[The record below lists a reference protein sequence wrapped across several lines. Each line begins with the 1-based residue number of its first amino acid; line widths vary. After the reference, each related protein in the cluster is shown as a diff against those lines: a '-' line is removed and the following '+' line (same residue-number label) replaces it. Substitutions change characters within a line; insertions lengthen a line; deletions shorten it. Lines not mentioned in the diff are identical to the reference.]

1 MLAVSCGGGG
11 GGGAVSFQGSG
22 AKYHNGGGNSG
33 WGSGNQTGGGFGG
46 SGFSSSSSSDG
57 LLFETVPSFFYPIDH
72 IDVSLDIN
80 GSPAEFP
87 GLTTSAT
94 KDVLGLSNG
103 DEISG
108 TLLIT
113 LSDGSTRNATL
124 SPTTIGIDTKLSFA
138 VTYNYILVDG
148 AGTQAEVNGTYT
160 SSGGIDVTG
169 ITWTIG
175 GGPGGAMA
183 PTSIGD
189 WQAENGSVYPP
200 GGIISGLTGDV
211 KLTARYLLSVT
222 PQGDSTLF
230 RYGSVALPY
239 SASFTISGGSGP
251 YWAES
256 SSPAVSA
263 SVTGS
268 TLEVS
273 VISTY
278 GSTLGQTVSGTAT
291 ATGAEITVTVHDDG
305 SDAYKDVQVHLVDC
319 VYNNNGLK
327 LNTANTTT
335 AGAALIILSTDG
347 IVNGVQLDDYIAN
360 DAFTGNQTLT
370 SLTLPNSIT
379 TIQSGTFNN
388 TTPASSTGAF
398 SGSNIQTLN
407 ASGLTTIGEAAFAN
421 SQITTIN
428 WGNVT
433 YIRRGAF
440 ANCTNLASAD
450 LSHIASGGFTQY
462 AFAGCSS
469 LTSVTWS
476 LGGSAYG
483 MASIPA
489 HAFDGSGVTDAV
501 IANLPTS
508 SPGYLY
514 DIGTYAFAN
523 CSGLQDVTI
532 PDGINTIEAYAF
544 NGCTGM
550 HELTLPSNSCS
561 IGDYCFAGCSSL
573 TKITAQYNTFTPSDA
588 TGADFNTSNFIG
600 LTSLHGL
607 DLKACTTVSLPS
619 KIFAATVGGT
629 QNIIE
634 LGENLS
640 SFSLINSA
648 GVGTFSCNT
657 LFTYQGSSSEW
668 QSNVTTN
675 SLPQYWGG
683 KYITIYCYGDS
694 KTITWNGSTSSW
706 EELP

>member
-1 MLAVSCGGGG
+1 MLAGSCGGGG

-22 AKYHNGGGNSG
+22 SKYHNGGGNSG

-103 DEISG
+103 DEVSG
-108 TLLIT
+108 TLVIT
-113 LSDGSTRNATL
+113 LTDGTTRNATL

-148 AGTQAEVNGTYT
+148 AGTQPDVNGTYT

-183 PTSIGD
+183 LTSIGD

-211 KLTARYLLSVT
+211 RLTARYLLSVT
-222 PQGDSTLF
+222 PSGDTTIY
-230 RYGSVALPY
+230 RYGNTSLAR

-256 SSPAVSA
+256 STPAVLA
-263 SVTGS
+263 SVTDS

-273 VISTY
+273 VSSIY

-291 ATGAEITVTVHDDG
+291 ATGAEITVTVHDDA
-305 SDAYKDVQVHLVDC
+305 SAFKEVQVHLVDC

-335 AGAALIILSTDG
+335 ASVTSIIIPTEG

-360 DAFTGNQTLT
+360 DAFTGNSTLQT
-370 SLTLPNSIT
+370 LTLPNSIT

-407 ASGLTTIGEAAFAN
+407 AAGLTLVNEAAFTN
-421 SQITTIN
+421 SQIATIDLSS
-428 WGNVT
+428 VT
-433 YIRRGAF
+433 KIGRGAF
-440 ANCTNLASAD
+440 ANCTNLTSVD
-450 LSHIASGGFTQY
+450 LSHIASGNFYEYAFSGCTGLTNVTWSAGGSTFGHGAIPAHAFENTGITNSVISTIPVSSPGYVYSIGDY
-462 AFAGCSS
+462 AFAGCTS
-469 LTSVTWS
+469 LTN
-476 LGGSAYG
+476 
-483 MASIPA
+483 I
-489 HAFDGSGVTDAV
+489 
-501 IANLPTS
+501 
-508 SPGYLY
+508 
-514 DIGTYAFAN
+514 
-523 CSGLQDVTI
+523 TI
-532 PDGINTIEAYAF
+532 PDGIDIGAFAF
-544 NGCTGM
+544 NGCTGLTQ
-550 HELTLPSNSCS
+550 LTLPNSNCT
-561 IGDYCFAGCSSL
+561 IGTYCFAGCSSL
-573 TKITAQYNTFTPSDA
+573 TKITAQYSTFAPSEVS
-588 TGADFNTSNFIG
+588 GGNFYVSNFEG
-600 LTSLHGL
+600 LSSLHEL
-607 DLKACTTVSLPS
+607 DLTACSTVSLPS
-619 KIFAATVGGT
+619 KIFSSTASGQIRIKLSTSVTSLTLTNTSGANGFVSDP
-629 QNIIE
+629 IIE
-634 LGENLS
+634 
-640 SFSLINSA
+640 FS
-648 GVGTFSCNT
+648 GTFS
-657 LFTYQGSSSEW
+657 QW
-668 QSNVTTN
+668 QNVSTH
-675 SLPQYWGG
+675 LPANWGG
-683 KYITIYCYGDS
+683 RDIVVYCQADGVAYRWEDDTS
-694 KTITWNGSTSSW
+694 TWSNT
-706 EELP
+706 P